1 MRKGLS
7 PTGLLA
13 VVLWGCTASIA
24 IVHAAGGV
32 QPSMR
37 QDAAEPTL
45 TNDSLKQALSNMGF
59 EPKAL
64 SKGFLI
70 VSKQDTWTLNVQVV
84 LSGDSHKIGLNA
96 NLGTV
101 EDPTKVSAE
110 DWMNLLISN
119 GDVDPSAFYFNKDQK
134 KLYLHRSFDNRA
146 ITPAILKREIDNFCA
161 NIRQTAQL
169 WKFTK

>member
-13 VVLWGCTASIA
+13 IVLWACTACIA
-24 IVHAAGGV
+24 VVHAAGGG
-32 QPSMR
+32 QPSFR
-37 QDAAEPTL
+37 QDAAGEAL
-45 TNDSLKQALSNMGF
+45 TNDSLKQALTNMGF

-70 VSKQDTWTLNVQVV
+70 VSKQDTWTLSVQVV

-96 NLGTV
+96 NLGAV
-101 EDPTKVSAE
+101 EDPSKVSAE
-110 DWMNLLISN
+110 DWMNLLVSN
-119 GDVDPSAFYFNKDQK
+119 GDIDPSSFYFSKDQK

-146 ITPAILKREIDNFCA
+146 ITPAILKREIDNFCG